1 MSHRKTAEELMAE
14 LALDASYVSR
24 KRESEEQRRRDEE
37 CLSSA
42 EKILVQDLRKKGVF
56 VDSVW
61 ELLDQPAG
69 YEQAIDVLLQ
79 HVRLDYPAKIKEG
92 ILRALA
98 VPNARPR
105 WKELLDFYEKNS
117 LQLTPE
123 LYSLTGMVL
132 AAASDDSVIGDVI
145 RLAMDES
152 KGGDRLPLL
161 LALQRSNVPKARMLL
176 NELRKDPEIGREATR
191 LHRMKRRT
199 AVNQT

>member
-14 LALDASYVSR
+14 LALDASYAAR
-24 KRESEEQRRRDEE
+24 KHESEKQRRIDEE

-42 EKILVQDLRKKGVF
+42 EQILVQDLRKKGIF

-61 ELLDQPAG
+61 RLLDQSVE
-69 YEQAIDVLLQ
+69 YDQAIDLLFQ
-79 HVRLDYPAKIKEG
+79 HVRLDYPDKIKEG

-105 WKELLDFYEKNS
+105 WKELLEFYEKNS
-117 LQLTPE
+117 LQLPPE

-132 AAASDDSVIGDVI
+132 AAAADDSVIGDVI
-145 RLAMDES
+145 RLVMDES

-191 LHRMKRRT
+191 LHRMKRRS
-199 AVNQT
+199 AVNQA